1 MLSLCGTRLGAG
13 SIPGFDIDNNVMSE
27 RIDHGGFHLIIASC
41 AVFAPGG
48 TRLGAACIFCFNI
61 DNNIMPKR
69 WDHLLRLQHGIA
81 ACAVLT
87 RRKTGFG
94 TGRLHGGIVHHIV
107 TERRHLRLLHAVI
120 ASCTMFAC
128 GYPVLG
134 ASRCN
139 RGIGNNV
146 MSKRRNHGRF
156 YLIIASCTVLAPGCA
171 RFGTGRSLRF
181 DINDNVM
188 SKRGDQLLRLQNR
201 IAARAVLAGRKPCL
215 GAGRLH
221 GGIRNCIM
229 PERRNGFL
237 RLENLAAYG
246 AMLPLGQPVFGTT
259 GRNRRINHN
268 HMLMRQIGVDRLIRL
283 HHIFNKTHQNGGNLR
298 AGRTCLR
305 RKRVNI
311 ALLVAG
317 NDTGGNRPGNRL
329 FGPALHLVR
338 IDEGIKRCALYK
350 LNALV
355 CCIAHYQGRHLLAGD
370 AVIRRK
376 GPVGEPAD
384 NLLGRCP
391 KNAACI
397 PFPVLYIG
405 ERVSAR
411 RLGTALQPPQHT
423 DKHRSCHRRIWL
435 KCRRCYAG
443 KKLFLIY
450 ILHRFIIPHV
460 CPDIGK
466 GQLRST
472 ADNRQNSQ
480 QERNQHGKPFSF
492 HACTS
497 LIKNCKQSSK
507 INIPQLPTFR
517 QDFLCNFYSCLPQE
531 IIAAQKASDA
541 RRHRKLRLYRSSLK

>member
-1 MLSLCGTRLGAG
+1 M
-13 SIPGFDIDNNVMSE
+13 
-27 RIDHGGFHLIIASC
+27 
-41 AVFAPGG
+41 FAPGG

-69 WDHLLRLQHGIA
+69 WNHLLRLQHGIA

-120 ASCTMFAC
+120 ASYAMFARSQ
-128 GYPVLG
+128 PILG
-134 ASRCN
+134 TAGRNSS
-139 RGIGNNV
+139 IGNNI
-146 MSKRRNHGRF
+146 MPGRRNHGRF
-156 YLIIASCTVLAPGCA
+156 YLIIASCAMRALGGACLGA
-171 RFGTGRSLRF
+171 GRFFGF
-181 DINDNVM
+181 NVNNNIM
-188 SKRGDQLLRLQNR
+188 PKRGDQLLRLQNR
-201 IAARAVLAGRKPCL
+201 IAARAVLARGKTGF

-229 PERRNGFL
+229 SERRNKFL
-237 RLENLAAYG
+237 RLEDLAAYR
-246 AMLPLGQPVFGTT
+246 AMLALGQPVLGTT

-283 HHIFNKTHQNGGNLR
+283 QHIFNKTHQNGGNLR

-305 RKRVNI
+305 CKRVNI

-355 CCIAHYQGRHLLAGD
+355 CCIAHYQGCHLLAGD
-370 AVIRRK
+370 AVIGRK

-391 KNAACI
+391 KNTACI
-397 PFPVLYIG
+397 PFSVLHIG
-405 ERVSAR
+405 ERVNAGCF
-411 RLGTALQPPQHT
+411 GTTLQPPQHA
-423 DKHRSCHRRIWL
+423 DKHCSCHRRIRL

-443 KKLFLIY
+443 KKLFLIH
-450 ILHRFIIPHV
+450 ILHCLIIPRI
-460 CPDIGK
+460 CLDIGE
-466 GQLRST
+466 GQIRST
-472 ADNRQNSQ
+472 AGNRQNSQ

-497 LIKNCKQSSK
+497 LIK
-507 INIPQLPTFR
+507 
-517 QDFLCNFYSCLPQE
+517 
-531 IIAAQKASDA
+531 IAN
-541 RRHRKLRLYRSSLK
+541 SLLQ

>member
-1 MLSLCGTRLGAG
+1 MLSLCGTRLGTG

-27 RIDHGGFHLIIASC
+27 RIDHGGFHLVITSC
-41 AVFAPGG
+41 AMLTLGG
-48 TRLGAACIFCFNI
+48 TRLGTGSIPGFDI

-69 WDHLLRLQHGIA
+69 RNQLLRLQNRIA
-81 ACAVLT
+81 ARAVLAGG
-87 RRKTGFG
+87 KSCPGA
-94 TGRLHGGIVHHIV
+94 GRLHGSIRDRIMPKRGHF
-107 TERRHLRLLHAVI
+107 RLLHAVI
-120 ASCTMFAC
+120 ASCAMFAC

-146 MSKRRNHGRF
+146 MSKRRNRSGF

-171 RFGTGRSLRF
+171 RFGAGRSLRF

-188 SKRGDQLLRLQNR
+188 SERGNQLLRLQNR

-215 GAGRLH
+215 GAGWLH
-221 GGIRNCIM
+221 GSIRDRIM

-283 HHIFNKTHQNGGNLR
+283 QHIFNKTHQNGGNLR

-305 RKRVNI
+305 CKRVNI

-338 IDEGIKRCALYK
+338 ICKGGKRCALYK

-355 CCIAHYQGRHLLAGD
+355 CCIAHYQGCHLLAGD
-370 AVIRRK
+370 AVIGRK

-397 PFPVLYIG
+397 PFSVLHIG
-405 ERVSAR
+405 ERVNAGCF
-411 RLGTALQPPQHT
+411 GTTLQSPQHA
-423 DKHRSCHRRIWL
+423 DKHCSCHRRIRL

-443 KKLFLIY
+443 KKLFLIH
-450 ILHRFIIPHV
+450 ILHCLIIPRI
-460 CPDIGK
+460 CLDIGE
-466 GQLRST
+466 GQIRST
-472 ADNRQNSQ
+472 AGNRQNSQ

-497 LIKNCKQSSK
+497 LIK
-507 INIPQLPTFR
+507 
-517 QDFLCNFYSCLPQE
+517 
-531 IIAAQKASDA
+531 IAN
-541 RRHRKLRLYRSSLK
+541 SLLQ

>member
-1 MLSLCGTRLGAG
+1 MLSLCGTRLGTG

-27 RIDHGGFHLIIASC
+27 RIDHGRFYLIIASC
-41 AVFAPGG
+41 AMRALGG
-48 TRLGAACIFCFNI
+48 ACLGAGRFFGFNVN
-61 DNNIMPKR
+61 NNIMPKH

-120 ASCTMFAC
+120 ASYAMFSRSQ
-128 GYPVLG
+128 PILG
-134 ASRCN
+134 TAGRNSS
-139 RGIGNNV
+139 IGNNI
-146 MSKRRNHGRF
+146 MPGRRNHGRF
-156 YLIIASCTVLAPGCA
+156 YLIIASCAMRALGGACLGA
-171 RFGTGRSLRF
+171 GRFFGF
-181 DINDNVM
+181 NVNNNIM
-188 SKRGDQLLRLQNR
+188 PKRGDQLLRLQNR
-201 IAARAVLAGRKPCL
+201 IAARAVLARGKTGF

-229 PERRNGFL
+229 SERRNNFL
-237 RLENLAAYG
+237 RLEDLAAYR
-246 AMLPLGQPVFGTT
+246 AMLALGQPVLGTT
-259 GRNRRINHN
+259 GRNCRINYN

-283 HHIFNKTHQNGGNLR
+283 QHIFNKTHQNGGNLR
-298 AGRTCLR
+298 AGRTCQR
-305 RKRVNI
+305 CKRVNI

-338 IDEGIKRCALYK
+338 IDEGIKRCALCK

-355 CCIAHYQGRHLLAGD
+355 CCIAHYQGCHLLAGD
-370 AVIRRK
+370 AVIGRK
-376 GPVGEPAD
+376 GPVEEPAD

-397 PFPVLYIG
+397 PFSVLHIG
-405 ERVSAR
+405 ERVNAGCF
-411 RLGTALQPPQHT
+411 GTTLQPPQHA
-423 DKHRSCHRRIWL
+423 DKHCSCHRRIWL

-443 KKLFLIY
+443 KKLFLIH
-450 ILHRFIIPHV
+450 ILHCLIIPRI
-460 CPDIGK
+460 CLDIGE
-466 GQLRST
+466 GQIRST
-472 ADNRQNSQ
+472 AGNRQNSQ

-497 LIKNCKQSSK
+497 LIK
-507 INIPQLPTFR
+507 
-517 QDFLCNFYSCLPQE
+517 
-531 IIAAQKASDA
+531 IAN
-541 RRHRKLRLYRSSLK
+541 SLLQ

>member
-1 MLSLCGTRLGAG
+1 MLTLGGTRLGTG

-41 AVFAPGG
+41 AVLTPGG
-48 TRLGAACIFCFNI
+48 TRLGAGSIPGFDI
-61 DNNIMPKR
+61 NNNVVSKRRNQLLRLQNRIAARAVLAGGKSCPGAGRLHGSIRDRIMPKR
-69 WDHLLRLQHGIA
+69 GH
-81 ACAVLT
+81 
-87 RRKTGFG
+87 F
-94 TGRLHGGIVHHIV
+94 
-107 TERRHLRLLHAVI
+107 RLLHAVI

-146 MSKRRNHGRF
+146 MSKRRNRSGF

-215 GAGRLH
+215 GAGWLH
-221 GGIRNCIM
+221 GSIRDRIM

-237 RLENLAAYG
+237 RLEDLAAYG
-246 AMLPLGQPVFGTT
+246 AMLPLGQPVLGTT

-283 HHIFNKTHQNGGNLR
+283 QHIFNKTHQNGGNLR

-305 RKRVNI
+305 CKRVNI

-355 CCIAHYQGRHLLAGD
+355 CCIAHYQGCHLLAGD

-376 GPVGEPAD
+376 GPVRESAD
-384 NLLGRCP
+384 NFFGRRP
-391 KNAACI
+391 KNTACI

-411 RLGTALQPPQHT
+411 RLGTALQPPQHA
-423 DKHRSCHRRIWL
+423 DKHCSCHRRIRL

-443 KKLFLIY
+443 KKLFLIH
-450 ILHRFIIPHV
+450 ILHCLIIPRI
-460 CPDIGK
+460 CLDIGE
-466 GQLRST
+466 GQIRST

-497 LIKNCKQSSK
+497 LIK
-507 INIPQLPTFR
+507 
-517 QDFLCNFYSCLPQE
+517 
-531 IIAAQKASDA
+531 IAN
-541 RRHRKLRLYRSSLK
+541 SLLQ

>member
-1 MLSLCGTRLGAG
+1 MLTLC
-13 SIPGFDIDNNVMSE
+13 
-27 RIDHGGFHLIIASC
+27 
-41 AVFAPGG
+41 G

-69 WDHLLRLQHGIA
+69 RNQLLRLQNRIA
-81 ACAVLT
+81 ARAVLAGG
-87 RRKTGFG
+87 KSCPGA
-94 TGRLHGGIVHHIV
+94 GRLHGSIRDRIMPKRGHFC
-107 TERRHLRLLHAVI
+107 LLHAVI
-120 ASCTMFAC
+120 ASCAMFAC

-134 ASRCN
+134 AGRCN

-146 MSKRRNHGRF
+146 MSKRRNRSGF

-171 RFGTGRSLRF
+171 RFGTGRNLRF

-188 SKRGDQLLRLQNR
+188 SERGNQLLRLQNR

-215 GAGRLH
+215 GAGWLH
-221 GGIRNCIM
+221 GSIRDRIM

-246 AMLPLGQPVFGTT
+246 AMLPLGQPVFGTCR
-259 GRNRRINHN
+259 RNCRINYK

-283 HHIFNKTHQNGGNLR
+283 QHIFNKTHQNGGNLR

-329 FGPALHLVR
+329 FGPMLHLAR
-338 IDEGIKRCALYK
+338 ICKGGKRCARCK
-350 LNALV
+350 LNTLIY
-355 CCIAHYQGRHLLAGD
+355 CIAHHQGRHLLAGD

-376 GPVGEPAD
+376 GPVRESAD
-384 NLLGRCP
+384 NFFGRRP
-391 KNAACI
+391 KNTACI

-411 RLGTALQPPQHT
+411 RLGTALQPPQHA

-497 LIKNCKQSSK
+497 LIK
-507 INIPQLPTFR
+507 
-517 QDFLCNFYSCLPQE
+517 
-531 IIAAQKASDA
+531 IAN
-541 RRHRKLRLYRSSLK
+541 SLLQ